1 MPCRNFSF
9 FPRRRDF
16 HGETLM
22 VFRHFRCFCSTVFLS
37 RFYLLFCGNFHR
49 IFQRSTARN
58 VLSDPRNN
66 QIRLPGL
73 GLRACSKVWE
83 TTSSMAVGFF
93 CKGGRDPSSQGQERT
108 QISFAEIS
116 ATFLLLEKRLP
127 FGAQKKSGFI
137 VVCHS

>member
-1 MPCRNFSF
+1 M
-9 FPRRRDF
+9 
-16 HGETLM
+16 
-22 VFRHFRCFCSTVFLS
+22 
-37 RFYLLFCGNFHR
+37 
-49 IFQRSTARN
+49 
-58 VLSDPRNN
+58 LSDPRNN

-93 CKGGRDPSSQGQERT
+93 ARGGGDPSTQGQERT

-127 FGAQKKSGFI
+127 FGAQKKIRVHRSVSFVI
-137 VVCHS
+137 DKKDEERKKEQNPVCIM